1 MPSVPTSF
9 NFDSDQV
16 AEVGQTEC
24 NYASAPTCV
33 GGAHRRKL
41 ATSVWN
47 QNSATDAS
55 NEKIKDPPKM
65 ANLFNR
71 MDGHLAEAV
80 LDHVVCTH

>member
-33 GGAHRRKL
+33 GGAHRTHQIVVVKL
-41 ATSVWN
+41 LFVLSVA
-47 QNSATDAS
+47 SADALP
-55 NEKIKDPPKM
+55 D
-65 ANLFNR
+65 
-71 MDGHLAEAV
+71 
-80 LDHVVCTH
+80 